1 MLERMIGESSP
12 PDLIRSDL
20 EGYFVMN
27 RARRPVHAGGPLHQS
42 PSSIDDLLKRIPQI
56 EYHLDNPDKPGGFYQ
71 LPESLSAKS
80 GTVYIGPLPGGEEFL
95 IACFDGGL
103 EGRQI
108 SRVHSGIY
116 FLSLIAQT
124 IKAFHDADDLEDI
137 LRIVLTGVTAGAG
150 LGFNRAFVF
159 LTEIIDSRLCLVG
172 KHAIGPASPEEAG
185 QIWGKLSSGEITLE
199 QMFNDLLQEKT
210 RGESQLNRLID
221 GLIIELDGR
230 DNLFAKAAQEKKSML
245 LDETVL
251 HEPAYRDF
259 CERLGSGPM
268 AFVPLVGKES
278 LQGVIIADNHITKK
292 PIAKT
297 DLQLLD
303 IFARYASDSIEKFRL
318 YESLESKIRDL
329 EMANR
334 MIVMSRENLLKA
346 ERLSVLAEMAGQV
359 AHEIRNPL
367 TVIGGFA
374 KSMIRKMPATH
385 ENYENLNTIIEQVGR
400 IEIALNRFTSL
411 VNYQSKNDQYCN
423 LENLIESTI
432 HLRTGDWTGRRI
444 EIIAKEPIM
453 ILTDPDLFRQ
463 ALFLILQQAGAIN
476 EHKGK
481 ITLILERDDNRAM
494 VRIESENDDG
504 SFAESLYRSFTS
516 AQSLEST
523 RRLAVA
529 LEILKYYQ
537 GNVGL
542 ETSRS
547 NIPRFYIE
555 IPCREEVG

>member
-1 MLERMIGESSP
+1 MIGESP
-12 PDLIRSDL
+12 PADFISSDL
-20 EGYFVMN
+20 EWYFVLN
-27 RARRPVHAGGPLHQS
+27 RDGRPVHSGGRLEQS
-42 PSSIDDLLKRIPQI
+42 SSNINDLFKKIPQI
-56 EYHLDNPDKPGGFYQ
+56 EYHLDNPDRPGGFYQ
-71 LPESLSAKS
+71 IPKSFSAVA
-80 GTVYIGPLPGGEEFL
+80 GTVYIGPLPDREKFL
-95 IACFDGGL
+95 IACFNGDPA
-103 EGRQI
+103 GRQI
-108 SRVHSGIY
+108 SKTHSGLY

-124 IKAFHDADDLEDI
+124 IRAFHDADDLEDI
-137 LRIVLTGVTAGAG
+137 LRIVLTGVTAGTG

-159 LTEIIDSRLCLVG
+159 LTEVVDARLCLVG

-199 QMFNDLLQEKT
+199 QMFNDLLQEKNN
-210 RGESQLNRLID
+210 GDSPLNRLIS
-221 GLIIELDGR
+221 GLVISLDGH
-230 DNLFAKAAQEKKSML
+230 DNIFARAAREKKSML
-245 LDETVL
+245 IDETVL
-251 HEPAYRDF
+251 GDPDYREF
-259 CERLGSGPM
+259 RERLGSGPM

-318 YESLESKIRDL
+318 YESLEGKIRDL

-334 MIVMSRENLLKA
+334 TIVLSRENLLKA

-374 KSMIRKMPATH
+374 KSMIRKMPGTH
-385 ENYENLNTIIEQVGR
+385 ENYENLNIIVEQVGR
-400 IEIALNRFTSL
+400 IEVALNRFTSL
-411 VNYQSKNDQYCN
+411 VNYQSKNDQYCE
-423 LENLIESTI
+423 LENLIESSI
-432 HLRTGDWTGRRI
+432 HLRAGDAAGRRFELI
-444 EIIAKEPIM
+444 KNEPIM

-463 ALFLILQQAGAIN
+463 AIFLILQQAGAISEN
-476 EHKGK
+476 RGK
-481 ITLILERDDNRAM
+481 IAIRLEKSEGRAI
-494 VRIESENDDG
+494 VRIESEYDAG
-504 SFAESLYRSFTS
+504 TFAERLYRSFSS
-516 AQSLEST
+516 AQSLETT

-537 GNVGL
+537 GNIGL
-542 ETSRS
+542 EISRS
-547 NIPRFYIE
+547 NIPQFYIE